1 MQVSPVVI
9 AAVMVRHC
17 AEIYS
22 INFNLILISLPFLS
36 LMRRCV
42 VNNATTTTAF
52 PSGDMGIAV
61 DVSGANYDYY
71 YCHYY
76 FCTSIHMGL
85 FFRLFS
91 GCIGPKTDTPSVT
104 LRGNAGLLAPNYF
117 WGWILSIPI
126 HVERPRGISYFLI
139 ATAFTPLDV
148 ELPNLAR

>member
-52 PSGDMGIAV
+52 PSGDMGIAA

-71 YCHYY
+71 CCHYY
-76 FCTSIHMGL
+76 FCTSIHLGL
-85 FFRLFS
+85 FFRLIS
-91 GCIGPKTDTPSVT
+91 GCIGSTKDTPSVT
-104 LRGNAGLLAPNYF
+104 LRGNAGLLARNYF
-117 WGWILSIPI
+117 
-126 HVERPRGISYFLI
+126 
-139 ATAFTPLDV
+139 
-148 ELPNLAR
+148 

>member
-1 MQVSPVVI
+1 
-9 AAVMVRHC
+9 MVRHC

-22 INFNLILISLPFLS
+22 INFNLILISLLFLS

-61 DVSGANYDYY
+61 DVSGANYDYLLTYLLTYY

-85 FFRLFS
+85 FFRLFFRLYRAQNRYTKRNTS
-91 GCIGPKTDTPSVT
+91 GKCRITGAELF
-104 LRGNAGLLAPNYF
+104 LRLNFKHSY
-117 WGWILSIPI
+117 
-126 HVERPRGISYFLI
+126 PRGEAPWNKLFFNRHSVYTSCCRAAKFGTIM
-139 ATAFTPLDV
+139 
-148 ELPNLAR
+148 